1 MSLLTM
7 ATLTTLLAP
16 LLVAPAP
23 QPPGG
28 HAQDASG
35 AAALAA
41 ALAHGQQTMAAL
53 EAADACSQTA
63 FLAGYA
69 SFLGLQ
75 EDLNV
80 AEAKCANLTEPAEIH
95 ACEHAAAQA
104 FEDGLDEV
112 VAQFAA
118 RKAICSKLGG
128 GPYDPDIDEGDFERP
143 TFHPLFPFK
152 PGTTWI
158 YHEQTDEGLEV
169 NVVTVTDETIEIDDV
184 ECTVVHDTVALD
196 GELFEDTLDYF
207 AADEDGNVW
216 YFGEHTQTLEDGLV
230 VSLDGTFTAEVDG
243 AKAGIIMLATPTL
256 DTTYRQEFLINEAE
270 DVATVVALNETVTV
284 PFGTFQH
291 CLKTADYT
299 ALDPGVIEYKFY
311 APGIGMVLED
321 NPDTGTQVVLVSF
334 TPGS

>member
-28 HAQDASG
+28 HANDGSG

-41 ALAHGQQTMAAL
+41 ALAHGQQTMEAL
-53 EAADACSQTA
+53 QAADACSQTA

-80 AEAKCANLTEPAEIH
+80 AKANCVNLTEPAEIQ
-95 ACEHAAAQA
+95 ACQHDAAQA
-104 FEDGLDEV
+104 FEDGLDEI
-112 VAQFAA
+112 VAQFFA
-118 RKAICSKLGG
+118 RRDICVKLGG
-128 GPYDPDIDEGDFERP
+128 GPYDPDIDEDDFERP
-143 TFHPLFPFK
+143 GFNALFPFA

-158 YHEQTDEGLEV
+158 YHEETDEGLEV
-169 NVVTVTDETIEIDDV
+169 NVVTVTGQTKEIDDV
-184 ECTVVHDTVALD
+184 ECTVVHDVVTLD
-196 GELFEDTLDYF
+196 GVLIEDTLDYF

-216 YFGEHTQTLEDGLV
+216 YFGELSQSFEDGELA
-230 VSLDGTFTAEVDG
+230 SLDGSFTAEVNG
-243 AKAGIIMLATPTL
+243 AKAGIIMLASPTV

-270 DVATVVALNETVTV
+270 DVATVVALNESVTV

>member
-1 MSLLTM
+1 M
-7 ATLTTLLAP
+7 
-16 LLVAPAP
+16 
-23 QPPGG
+23 Q
-28 HAQDASG
+28 
-35 AAALAA
+35 
-41 ALAHGQQTMAAL
+41 AL

-243 AKAGIIMLATPTL
+243 AKAGIIMLAKPTL

-270 DVATVVALNETVTV
+270 DVATVVSLNETVTV
-284 PFGTFQH
+284 PFGTFHH

-299 ALDPGVIEYKFY
+299 ALEPGVIEYKFY